1 MSRWRAATEIQSLLF
16 DADLFTVKAA
26 KRWAKEHDFRRGSVD
41 VNPNTIRLRQGDPA
55 GYRRGTFRTITLRS
69 GIQAVIAV
77 PK

>member
-41 VNPNTIRLRQGDPA
+41 VKPNTIRLRQADPA
-55 GYRRGTFRTITLRS
+55 LYRKNTFRTITLRS